1 MKTIIIGIGGVGG
14 YFGGKLAFKYAA
26 APGHVVSFVARGAH
40 LEKIRAEGLSV
51 RTVDGNFVAVPTA
64 ATDRPETLGR
74 ADLIVLAVKGYDLE
88 DAISSL
94 AGNIGDETVLIPLL
108 NGVDNGDRIRSR
120 IGRGTVLD
128 GCVYISSFIERPG
141 VIHQVGGSCRI
152 LFGPVSGPIDPH
164 RALERYFQEAGIA
177 VRLSENIRTEIWSK
191 FLFVA
196 PFACVTSRVGQP
208 FGAVV
213 ENEEWRRTVEG
224 MMEEL
229 RSLAAA
235 LGVVLPADAIRK
247 SIEMARKLPYS
258 SRSSMQL
265 DFERGRRTELETFA
279 GYVIKTARDKGIPV
293 PLHEEIYT
301 ALTQQAAPGP
311 DSKDR
316 TC

>member
-1 MKTIIIGIGGVGG
+1 MHAIIVGIGGVGG
-14 YFGGKLAFKYAA
+14 YFGGKLALKYAA
-26 APGHVVSFVARGAH
+26 SPGHAVSFVARGAH

-51 RTVDGNFVAVPTA
+51 RTVEGDFIADPTA

-74 ADLIVLAVKGYDLE
+74 ADLILLAVKGYDLE
-88 DAISSL
+88 DAVASL
-94 AGNIGDETVLIPLL
+94 AGNIGEGTILIPLL
-108 NGVDNGDRIRSR
+108 NGVDNGDKIRSW

-128 GCVYISSFIERPG
+128 GCVYISSFIEKPG
-141 VIHQVGGSCRI
+141 TIHQVGGSCRI
-152 LFGPVSGPIDPH
+152 LFGPVSGPIDPY

-177 VRLSENIRTEIWSK
+177 VRLSENILKEIWSK

-213 ENEEWRRTVEG
+213 EKEEWCRTVEG

-229 RSLAAA
+229 RSLAAV
-235 LGVVLPADAIRK
+235 LGVVLPADAVSK
-247 SIEMARKLPYS
+247 SIVMARKLPYS

-279 GYVIKTARDKGIPV
+279 GYVVRKARDKGIPV
-293 PLHEEIYT
+293 PLHEEIY
-301 ALTQQAAPGP
+301 AELAKRSAPAS
-311 DSKDR
+311 DKVN
-316 TC
+316 C